1 MGQRS
6 TGRSRARCALALAGA
21 LAAMVASAQVPP
33 DAGRIQEQLRSPELP
48 KQPAAPQIRI
58 EPAPGEA
65 KADTPAFYVASFRV
79 SGATV
84 FPEQR
89 LVALLGEPRRPMR
102 LAEVQALADRIT
114 ELYRSQ
120 GYIVARALIPAQ
132 DVRDGIVEV
141 RVVEGRYER
150 IDISNASDLSERR
163 LRGLLG
169 DVREDAVV
177 HGPTLERAVLLI
189 ADLAGVQ
196 PKATLEA
203 GTQPGFTNLILELV
217 PTPSAQY
224 DLTVDNAG
232 SRYTGRN
239 RLSAGVTLNSPL
251 GIGDRLS
258 ARAVTSG
265 ANLNSVQVSYDAP
278 LGYSSVRGG
287 AYATDTTYK
296 LGDQF
301 TTLDASGSARSYGAM
316 VVYPALRSAELNLR
330 AQAAAERR
338 ELVDRIGAFGT
349 TNDKTMTLVRWG
361 GSGDTRDDLLA
372 GGLTA
377 FQALLTQGTL
387 ALHSPDFA
395 ASDAATAR
403 TQGDFRKLSLA
414 ANRLQGLTERLRL
427 IVTYT
432 GQLARDNLD
441 SSEKF
446 SVGGITGVR
455 AYPPGEAAG
464 DDVHLLQA
472 ELRYSAGNW
481 RGGRVTPSLFAD
493 HAHSRINHQ
502 LWEGFNGKNV
512 RRLSDF
518 GVGMEWAIPGAWF
531 VRGWYAHKLGGE
543 PATAERD
550 KAARLWLQA
559 GVLF

>member
-6 TGRSRARCALALAGA
+6 TGRGRARCALALFGA
-21 LAAMVASAQVPP
+21 LAAMVANAQVPP
-33 DAGRIQEQLRSPELP
+33 DAGRIQEQLRPPEP
-48 KQPAAPQIRI
+48 PRKPPAAQIRI
-58 EPAPGEA
+58 EPPPGEA
-65 KADTPAFYVASFRV
+65 KADTPPFFVASFRL
-79 SGATV
+79 SGVTV

-89 LVALLGEPRRPMR
+89 LVALLGAPQRPMR
-102 LAEVQALADRIT
+102 LSEVQALVERIT
-114 ELYRSQ
+114 ELYRAQ

-132 DVRDGIVEV
+132 DVRDGVVEV
-141 RVVEGRYER
+141 RVIEGRYER
-150 IDISNASDLSERR
+150 IDISNASDVTERR
-163 LRGLLG
+163 LRELLG
-169 DVREDAVV
+169 GVKENAVV

-189 ADLAGVQ
+189 SDLAGIQ

-203 GTQPGFTNLILELV
+203 GTQPGFTNLILEVV
-217 PTPSAQY
+217 PTAFAQY

-278 LGYSSVRGG
+278 LGYSSVRAG
-287 AYATDTTYK
+287 AYASDTVYK

-301 TTLDASGSARSYGAM
+301 AALDASGSARSLGATL
-316 VVYPALRSAELNLR
+316 VFPAVRTADFNLR
-330 AQAAAERR
+330 VQAAAERR

-349 TNDKTMTLVRWG
+349 TNGKAMNLVRWG

-377 FQALLTQGTL
+377 FQVLLTQGTL

-414 ANRLQGLTERLRL
+414 ANRLHGLTERLRL

-432 GQLARDNLD
+432 GQLAHDNLD

-464 DDVHLLQA
+464 DDVHLLQV
-472 ELRYSAGNW
+472 ELRYNAGNW

-502 LWEGFNGKNV
+502 IWDGFNGKNV

-518 GVGMEWAIPGAWF
+518 GVGMEWALPGAWF
-531 VRGWYAHKLGGE
+531 ARGWYAHRLGRE
-543 PATAERD
+543 AATAERD
-550 KAARLWLQA
+550 KAGRLWLQA

>member
-518 GVGMEWAIPGAWF
+518 GVGMEWAIPGVWF

>member
-1 MGQRS
+1 
-6 TGRSRARCALALAGA
+6 
-21 LAAMVASAQVPP
+21 MVASAQVPP

-120 GYIVARALIPAQ
+120 GYLVARALIPAQ
-132 DVRDGIVEV
+132 DVRDG
-141 RVVEGRYER
+141 
-150 IDISNASDLSERR
+150 
-163 LRGLLG
+163 
-169 DVREDAVV
+169 
-177 HGPTLERAVLLI
+177 I

-217 PTPSAQY
+217 PTTFAQY

-278 LGYSSVRGG
+278 LGYSSVRAG

-316 VVYPALRSAELNLR
+316 VVY
-330 AQAAAERR
+330 
-338 ELVDRIGAFGT
+338 
-349 TNDKTMTLVRWG
+349 
-361 GSGDTRDDLLA
+361 
-372 GGLTA
+372 
-377 FQALLTQGTL
+377 
-387 ALHSPDFA
+387 
-395 ASDAATAR
+395 
-403 TQGDFRKLSLA
+403 
-414 ANRLQGLTERLRL
+414 
-427 IVTYT
+427 
-432 GQLARDNLD
+432 
-441 SSEKF
+441 
-446 SVGGITGVR
+446 
-455 AYPPGEAAG
+455 
-464 DDVHLLQA
+464 
-472 ELRYSAGNW
+472 
-481 RGGRVTPSLFAD
+481 
-493 HAHSRINHQ
+493 
-502 LWEGFNGKNV
+502 
-512 RRLSDF
+512 
-518 GVGMEWAIPGAWF
+518 
-531 VRGWYAHKLGGE
+531 
-543 PATAERD
+543 
-550 KAARLWLQA
+550 
-559 GVLF
+559 